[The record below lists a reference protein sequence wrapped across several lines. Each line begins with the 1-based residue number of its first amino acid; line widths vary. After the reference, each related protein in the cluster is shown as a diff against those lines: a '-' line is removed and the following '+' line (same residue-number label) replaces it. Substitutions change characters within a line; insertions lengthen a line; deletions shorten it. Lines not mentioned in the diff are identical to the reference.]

1 MNLLASVQF
10 LTEAENRFLAAVQF
24 HPRQKTG
31 FWPRFNFNRGKKQFL
46 AAVQFQPR
54 PNVTAIMAF
63 LKY

>member
-1 MNLLASVQF
+1 
-10 LTEAENRFLAAVQF
+10 
-24 HPRQKTG
+24 
-31 FWPRFNFNRGKKQFL
+31 L